1 MCVHTQHSVMCVRTQ
16 LAYTR
21 SMPKK
26 LPQAEMPA
34 ADHAFYGLVWAG
46 TVLTER
52 VDRALTKAHDLPVSW
67 FEVMLWLASSP
78 EPVPASVLGNST
90 MLSRSQVSRVVDA
103 LQARGLVTRTPSPRD
118 ARSVEVSLTAEGR
131 EVFARADATRREALA
146 PVFTDL
152 LDERDIEALGTVWR
166 KLKTEK
172 ERLTQ
177 DPAATSHPARPG
189 SHR

>member
-1 MCVHTQHSVMCVRTQ
+1 MAQRKLTQT
-16 LAYTR
+16 
-21 SMPKK
+21 
-26 LPQAEMPA
+26 EMPV

-78 EPVPASVLGNST
+78 DPVPASVLGNST

-103 LQARGLVTRTPSPRD
+103 LQSRGLVTRTPSPRD
-118 ARSVEVSLTAEGR
+118 ARSVEVALTSEGR
-131 EVFARADATRREALA
+131 RLFEEADATRRACLA

-152 LDERDIEALGTVWR
+152 LDAEDLEALSTVWQ
-166 KLKTEK
+166 KLKASK
-172 ERLTQ
+172 
-177 DPAATSHPARPG
+177 DA
-189 SHR
+189 

>member
-1 MCVHTQHSVMCVRTQ
+1 
-16 LAYTR
+16 
-21 SMPKK
+21 MPKK
-26 LPQAEMPA
+26 LSQAEMPA

-46 TVLTER
+46 TVMTEH
-52 VDRALTKAHDLPVSW
+52 VDRALIRAHNLPVSW

-103 LQARGLVTRTPSPRD
+103 LQGRGLVARTPSARD

-131 EVFARADATRREALA
+131 RVFEQADATRREVLA

-152 LDERDIEALGTVWR
+152 LDEHDIEALGTVWR
-166 KLKTEK
+166 KLKARKDALGQE
-172 ERLTQ
+172 
-177 DPAATSHPARPG
+177 PAGGPTRSR
-189 SHR
+189 R